1 MCRLLGRASRA
12 PMTDADVIGADGCA
26 EFQRLGR
33 LHGDGWGT
41 AWLVDGDD
49 GATLHR
55 LRDPDNPTHSA
66 ALTEALVETPARAR
80 ITHLRFATEGLA
92 TQLDNTHPF
101 VADGIAFAHNGS
113 VPVGPLGEL
122 VGPEELAPIGG
133 STDSAMIFALIL
145 RRVRA
150 GESLFDAVLTVV
162 ADLRQRFPE
171 SAINLLL
178 LTASELIAAHA
189 NAGATVPYEEFAASG
204 LGDDLPIDHID
215 HYYRMSW
222 RRSDGAVMITS
233 SGLPSE
239 GWTPIDQH
247 TAVRVDLE
255 TLGIEARP
263 IATATAGRTD
273 AA

>member
-1 MCRLLGRASRA
+1 
-12 PMTDADVIGADGCA
+12 
-26 EFQRLGR
+26 
-33 LHGDGWGT
+33 
-41 AWLVDGDD
+41 
-49 GATLHR
+49 
-55 LRDPDNPTHSA
+55 
-66 ALTEALVETPARAR
+66 
-80 ITHLRFATEGLA
+80 
-92 TQLDNTHPF
+92 
-101 VADGIAFAHNGS
+101 
-113 VPVGPLGEL
+113 
-122 VGPEELAPIGG
+122 
-133 STDSAMIFALIL
+133 MIFALIL

>member
-101 VADGIAFAHNGS
+101 VADGS
-113 VPVGPLGEL
+113 R
-122 VGPEELAPIGG
+122 
-133 STDSAMIFALIL
+133 SRT
-145 RRVRA
+145 
-150 GESLFDAVLTVV
+150 T
-162 ADLRQRFPE
+162 
-171 SAINLLL
+171 
-178 LTASELIAAHA
+178 
-189 NAGATVPYEEFAASG
+189 AASRSG
-204 LGDDLPIDHID
+204 RWGSWSAL
-215 HYYRMSW
+215 RSW
-222 RRSDGAVMITS
+222 RRSAD
-233 SGLPSE
+233 
-239 GWTPIDQH
+239 
-247 TAVRVDLE
+247 
-255 TLGIEARP
+255 RP
-263 IATATAGRTD
+263 IRR
-273 AA
+273 